1 MDIQHLESVEAIYGV
16 QLPEVYLRLCQDGL
30 LETGKYGSM
39 WYGTYYVERLKHP
52 TLLFLSNEF
61 ELIED
66 NSIAEVA
73 EWVNDDFSPEEF
85 TCIPFAMSGAGDY
98 YCVAYPKEDNDGID
112 PVVIYLPHDYNEY
125 TYLAKNFVDF
135 IFRHFL
141 EALTDLSF
149 FDLEDEKFSIKK
161 ALHQSLLAHQPYLS
175 EEQFEKLKDILTR
188 EIQTFEDVHV
198 LPKRTIVDEYVGY
211 LSKEEF
217 KSIIESM
224 IPFEFLDQ
232 EVSF

>member
-1 MDIQHLESVEAIYGV
+1 MPRWFIEHRQIWFHVV
-16 QLPEVYLRLCQDGL
+16 C
-30 LETGKYGSM
+30 
-39 WYGTYYVERLKHP
+39 TYYRERLKHP

-98 YCVAYPKEDNDGID
+98 YCMAYPKEDSDGID

-149 FDLEDEKFSIKK
+149 FDLEDEKFSIKE
-161 ALHQSLLAHQPYLS
+161 ALHQSLLAHQPYLL
-175 EEQFEKLKDILTR
+175 EEQFEKLKEILAR
-188 EIQTFEDVHV
+188 EIQTFENN
-198 LPKRTIVDEYVGY
+198 EYVGY

-217 KSIIESM
+217 KSIIQSM

-232 EVSF
+232 AISF